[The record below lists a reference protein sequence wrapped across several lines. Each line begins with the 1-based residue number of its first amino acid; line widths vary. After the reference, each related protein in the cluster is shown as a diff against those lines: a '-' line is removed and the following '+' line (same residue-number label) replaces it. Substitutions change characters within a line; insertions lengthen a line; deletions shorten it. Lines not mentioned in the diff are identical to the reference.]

1 LAHAELAR
9 ELPKS
14 FVVLLEE
21 PKLLLVTRVDDLHQL
36 LVRRLSQELLELF
49 LDLLLLALLH
59 LLLFLKLLE
68 LDGALFRAS
77 SCLAF
82 LLGAWLGSIVIQS
95 IVATQHW
102 LLDVIDELVPEVEP
116 LLHVLKRNLVALQVV
131 LEVIIAWRR
140 IIACL
145 MHALLSNLLEL
156 LSEATTARLILIKGL
171 RAVSHHLL
179 TILSG
184 LALSLSMERAISVLI
199 IPQKARI
206 VKIGTV
212 EVVAAALLVV
222 KIFAGVQAEAL
233 QAIFFPTVHLKML
246 LIDELLCL
254 VHLVPH
260 HPLHL
265 FHVIMVFR
273 HVLSNESVAALW
285 LSCE

>member
-1 LAHAELAR
+1 
-9 ELPKS
+9 
-14 FVVLLEE
+14 
-21 PKLLLVTRVDDLHQL
+21 
-36 LVRRLSQELLELF
+36 LSQEFLKLF
-49 LDLLLLALLH
+49 LNLLLLALLH
-59 LLLFLKLLE
+59 PLLVLKLLE
-68 LDGALFRAS
+68 LGGALFCAS
-77 SCLAF
+77 SCLAL
-82 LLGAWLGSIVIQS
+82 LLGAWLGSIVIRS
-95 IVATQHW
+95 IIASQHW
-102 LLDVIDELVPEVEP
+102 LFDVVNELVPEVEP
-116 LLHVLKRNLVALQVV
+116 LLHVLERNLVALQVV
-131 LEVIIAWRR
+131 LEVVIAWRR
-140 IIACL
+140 IIAWV
-145 MHALLSNLLEL
+145 MNAWLSHLLEL
-156 LSEATTARLILIKGL
+156 LSEATAARLVLIKGL

-265 FHVIMVFR
+265 FHVILVLR
-273 HVLSNESVAALW
+273 QALSNKCVATLW